1 MLTIATE
8 ERTNKERP
16 ELKTSIEDFDTND
29 GASARTI
36 VQNWLDS
43 NNFQALAKKQVT
55 HYTLQDI
62 RNLQDFL
69 LAKPTEEDLK
79 DKPYDLDGDG
89 IWSVFDL
96 CLMRQKY
103 AENSVTD
110 AASSATIISKHTE
123 ISSLNSPLN
132 SSVTSRTAFLPAAT
146 VSSLDEL
153 FERDTHILLAFY

>member
-1 MLTIATE
+1 MKRFISLVLADVMSGFSV
-8 ERTNKERP
+8 RG
-16 ELKTSIEDFDTND
+16 SVAQND

-43 NNFQALAKKQVT
+43 NSFETLAKKQVT

-69 LAKPTEEDLK
+69 LAKPTEEDLRG
-79 DKPYDLDGDG
+79 KPYDLDGDG
-89 IWSVFDL
+89 IWTVFDL

-103 AENSVTD
+103 AENSATD
-110 AASSATIISKHTE
+110 ATSSATIISKHTV
-123 ISSLNSPLN
+123 IKSLN

-146 VSSLDEL
+146 VNGLDEL
-153 FERDTHILLAFY
+153 FECDTHILLAFY

>member
-1 MLTIATE
+1 M
-8 ERTNKERP
+8 
-16 ELKTSIEDFDTND
+16 
-29 GASARTI
+29 
-36 VQNWLDS
+36 
-43 NNFQALAKKQVT
+43 
-55 HYTLQDI
+55 QDI

-89 IWSVFDL
+89 VWSVFDL

-103 AENSVTD
+103 AENSATD
-110 AASSATIISKHTE
+110 ATSSATIISKHTV

-146 VSSLDEL
+146 VNSLDEL
-153 FERDTHILLAFY
+153 FECDTHILLAFY